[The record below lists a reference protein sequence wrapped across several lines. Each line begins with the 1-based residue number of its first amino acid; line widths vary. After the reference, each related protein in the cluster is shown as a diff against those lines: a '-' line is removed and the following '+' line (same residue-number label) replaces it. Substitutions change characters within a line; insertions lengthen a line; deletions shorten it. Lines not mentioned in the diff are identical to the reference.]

1 MARVEAGSSGYC
13 SDSQERQ
20 WALDWGVG
28 GRECNL
34 EMLWLY
40 RKSIADRIADKGES
54 GLAVIVL
61 T

>member
-1 MARVEAGSSGYC
+1 MHMARVEAGSSGYC
-13 SDSQERQ
+13 SDSQ

-40 RKSIADRIADKGES
+40 RKSIADRIADKQR
-54 GLAVIVL
+54 
-61 T
+61 